1 MAMAKVAVN
10 PKHINKLIKADQ
22 LMTKGGKWR
31 NDAALAA
38 VGVANDV
45 LDELMA
51 ENMDNPNFIQQL
63 KDYKVID

>member
-1 MAMAKVAVN
+1 
-10 PKHINKLIKADQ
+10 
-22 LMTKGGKWR
+22 MTKGGKWR

-63 KDYKVID
+63 KDYKVIE